1 MDGRAIL
8 ARVWLDD
15 VGPKVDIKWWNY
27 VDNKAYG
34 DGGMG
39 IYEGMK
45 QATWEED
52 AYDDKKYDSM

>member
-1 MDGRAIL
+1 M
-8 ARVWLDD
+8 WLDD

-27 VDNKAYG
+27 VDNKGYG
-34 DGGMG
+34 DGRMG

-52 AYDDKKYDSM
+52 TYDNKKYDSMYTGGRNLP